1 MQCVKDRNILNQGAA
16 CISGPIE
23 RVYVY
28 EVKFGGA
35 PLQLEKKVKEQIRL
49 RKETGI
55 SRAFLYGLRKAG
67 RLNIIRHGNRLNL
80 DAGDERFVAAKKF
93 TLGPGRINPC

>member
-16 CISGPIE
+16 CISRPIE

-28 EVKFGGA
+28 EVKFGSA

-55 SRAFLYGLRKAG
+55 SRAFLCGLRKAG
-67 RLNIIRHGNRLNL
+67 RLNIIRHDNRLDL
-80 DAGDERFVAAKKF
+80 DAWDERFFVVKMCHVVSAE
-93 TLGPGRINPC
+93 